1 MMICYSIMYFMV
13 GCIASTTGLVAIKLF
28 IVNIIVSTTYSWS
41 NDHSIESKYWDGKNT
56 QKKQV
61 LYKF

>member
-1 MMICYSIMYFMV
+1 MV
-13 GCIASTTGLVAIKLF
+13 GCIASTTGLVVIKLF
-28 IVNIIVSTTYSWS
+28 MVNIIVSTTYSWS

-61 LYKF
+61 LYEF